1 MEELKYY
8 LQKSPRGGAYHAR
21 TIVTGKYGKAG
32 FINKMLQDNPNLK
45 REEVER
51 VLTQAKATFE
61 SVMEEGASLVIAD
74 LFRVAPVVK
83 GSFKNEKEPFSAKK
97 HFVQPALSF
106 SRSFVKRFKGRMKA
120 RRVNKPP
127 KGPYLTQISNNRGE
141 KGFLHRA
148 LVNNISGAFLNE
160 RGHRFVALTISA
172 NIGEGEKVRLDVG
185 DMDLVSHT
193 AGEIRLGLGPYFEVP
208 AWLTD
213 GRKVS
218 IKLLYLQIAGDIEYE
233 TLPFRVVWK
242 DR

>member
-1 MEELKYY
+1 MEELKFY

-21 TIVTGKYGKAG
+21 TIVTGKYSKSG
-32 FINKMLQDNPNLK
+32 FINKMLQDNPELK

-51 VLTQAKATFE
+51 VLRQARATFE

-83 GSFKNEKEPFSAKK
+83 GSFKNEKEPFSARK
-97 HFVQPALSF
+97 HFVQPTLSF
-106 SRSFVKRFKGRMKA
+106 SRSFVKRFKRQMRA

-141 KGFLHRA
+141 TGFLHRA
-148 LVNNISGAFLNE
+148 LVNNISGAFLNQ
-160 RGHRFVALTISA
+160 RGHRFMAVIISA
-172 NIGEGEKVRLDVG
+172 NVGKGERVRLEVG

-193 AGEIRLGLGPYFEVP
+193 GGEIRLGLGPYFEVP

-213 GRKVS
+213 EREVS
-218 IKLLYLQIAGDIEYE
+218 MKLIYLQIADDIEYE